1 MTLHRLL
8 PVALIAS
15 LLGTAVPGPALA
27 MSTSTEVAIG
37 KQNDQ
42 QIRDSYT
49 IVTDPL
55 LNQWVNEVGNKLWSQ
70 VARRDVPYNVKILD
84 EPDVNSF
91 TTLGGY
97 IYINE
102 GALDFA
108 QSDDE
113 LAGVIGHET
122 GHNERRHTVTLPA
135 KVQALNL
142 LVGIASIFSPFV
154 YRFGQLAEEGL
165 IAKMSRADELQADQY
180 GVFLMSR
187 AGYDPDAM
195 VSFMQH
201 LGSAYAEHDNFVDK
215 YFEDHPGVPNRV
227 SHLMGYKELDPKVRT
242 PDQEE
247 AQALH
252 DQQTARYAIANLKF
266 TELLKENPSN
276 SEALLHE
283 GQVQIALGQPSK
295 SEQTLAE
302 AAANGNPE
310 TRSAALLGLKSLQE
324 NEARVSLLHPTLAP
338 LTQALSDA
346 RAHQATA
353 DAAITQ
359 RRDEAKDQ
367 LKALNTRLQDI
378 TYGIPDFSRLTIRPG
393 SRLEAVLKNL
403 TAMGRSIDLAY
414 GKSQEAINGIGT
426 LEPRTK
432 AGGLVK
438 ESDDILGELEAPLKI
453 APVPTQSLAIL
464 SSYPRMLDDLQLTS
478 GDMIRSLDASRSALA
493 LLDTGLG
500 DLDTFVKALART
512 SLDFGGDMSLGDY
525 QALVPLMTTAS
536 SSLGKSAVAGAE
548 AGQLYNMAR
557 SRQLETRIT
566 MLGVGFPQDRYAT
579 LQYAL
584 KERVHDDG
592 LDFKTMVH
600 DDLTPGEVAAASI
613 IAADTNTTTEAIVQE
628 AQTSNKRVVDVAN
641 ARGMNEEALEIFLG
655 LVYLDYTDDPEK
667 EAHAPAAVQ

>member
-1 MTLHRLL
+1 MTLRRIV
-8 PVALIAS
+8 PAALIAS
-15 LLGTAVPGPALA
+15 LLSTVVPGPALA

-37 KQNDQ
+37 KQTDQ
-42 QIRDSYT
+42 EIRDQYT
-49 IVTDPL
+49 IVNDPL
-55 LNQWVNEVGNKLWSQ
+55 LNQWVNEVGNRLWSQ

-195 VSFMQH
+195 VTFMQH

-215 YFEDHPGVPNRV
+215 YFEDHPGVPDRV
-227 SHLMGYKELDPKVRT
+227 SHLLGYKELDPKYRT
-242 PDQEE
+242 EDQML

-252 DQQTARYAIANLKF
+252 DQETGRYAIANLKF
-266 TELLKENPSN
+266 TRLLKAEPND

-283 GQVQIALGQPSK
+283 GQVEIALGQPSK

-302 AAANGNPE
+302 AAANGSPE

-324 NEARVSLLHPTLAP
+324 NEARVSLLHPTLQP
-338 LTQALSDA
+338 LTQALADA
-346 RAHQATA
+346 RAQQTAA
-353 DAAITQ
+353 DAAIAT
-359 RRDEAKDQ
+359 RRDEGKDQ
-367 LKALNTRLQDI
+367 LKALTTRLQDI

-393 SRLEAVLKNL
+393 SRLEAVIKNI
-403 TAMGRSIDLAY
+403 TAMGRSIDVAY
-414 GKSQEAINGIGT
+414 GKAQESINGIGT
-426 LEPRTK
+426 LEPRK

-438 ESDDILGELEAPLKI
+438 ETDNLLTELEAPLKI
-453 APVPTQSLAIL
+453 VPVPTQSLAIL
-464 SSYPRMLDDLQLTS
+464 PSYPRMLDDLQLAN
-478 GDMIRSLDASRSALA
+478 GDMIRSLDASRSSLA

-500 DLDTFVKALART
+500 DLDTFVKELART
-512 SLDFGGDMSLGDY
+512 SLDFGGDMSIGDY
-525 QALVPLMTTAS
+525 QALVPMMTSANA
-536 SSLGKSAVAGAE
+536 SLGKAAVAGGE

-557 SRQLETRIT
+557 SRQLQTQIT

-592 LDFKTMVH
+592 LDFKTMTH

-628 AQTSNKRVVDVAN
+628 AVASNKRIVEVAN

-655 LVYLDYTDDPEK
+655 LIYMDYNDDPEK
-667 EAHAPAAVQ
+667 EAHAPPAVL